1 MLGLDAQSYLT
12 LCNPIDYSPPGS
24 SVHGDS
30 PGKDTGVGCHSL
42 LQGIFLEIEPGFSL
56 GSEIEPGFNLG
67 SEIEPGSSTL
77 QADSLPSEPTGKP
90 STCIALME
98 IKFELIK
105 RGKGLILHTSRY
117 HYKACVCD
125 TVLREFTGYMGR
137 EDGRSEKIQGFLEEE
152 AVSS

>member
-30 PGKDTGVGCHSL
+30 LGKDTGVGCHSL
-42 LQGIFLEIEPGFSL
+42 LQGIFL
-56 GSEIEPGFNLG
+56 EIEPGFNLG

-137 EDGRSEKIQGFLEEE
+137 EDGCSEKILGFLEEE
-152 AVSS
+152 AVST

>member
-30 PGKDTGVGCHSL
+30 LGKDTGVGCHSL
-42 LQGIFLEIEPGFSL
+42 LQGIFL
-56 GSEIEPGFNLG
+56 EIEPGFNLG

-125 TVLREFTGYMGR
+125 TVLREFTDYMGR
-137 EDGRSEKIQGFLEEE
+137 EDGCSEKIQGFLEEE